1 MAKQYMPLEDCSG
14 SAVVGGEIP
23 QLRPPAFSDNSKYT
37 TFTYTYYPRGL
48 EISDSYIYYPG
59 GSEISEAVAWEIP
72 TFAVPPTNYLGGLE
86 ISDSYIYYPG
96 GSEISEAVAKEIPPF
111 AVPPTNY
118 LGGLEISD
126 SYIYYPG
133 GSEISEAVAK
143 EIPPFAVPPTNYLG
157 GLEISEAV
165 VPNISTPLY
174 AIKATIDFSKAKGDL
189 QAVLMA
195 HDGCFGG
202 HSFHI
207 YQGKLCY
214 VYNWLG
220 QQQKIT
226 CYLPR
231 LSGEVKLK
239 VEFAKPKII
248 APSDETLGDSAVDK
262 MKLYINNI
270 EQNVDIIITFSNYT
284 PNFLTQYK
292 HEIP

>member
-14 SAVVGGEIP
+14 SAVLGGEIP
-23 QLRPPAFSDNSKYT
+23 QLRPPAFSDAPKYT
-37 TFTYTYYPRGL
+37 TFSYTYYPGV
-48 EISDSYIYYPG
+48 
-59 GSEISEAVAWEIP
+59 SEIYEAVA
-72 TFAVPPTNYLGGLE
+72 
-86 ISDSYIYYPG
+86 
-96 GSEISEAVAKEIPPF
+96 
-111 AVPPTNY
+111 
-118 LGGLEISD
+118 
-126 SYIYYPG
+126 
-133 GSEISEAVAK
+133 
-143 EIPPFAVPPTNYLG
+143 
-157 GLEISEAV
+157 
-165 VPNISTPLY
+165 PNISTRFY
-174 AIKATIDFSKAKGDL
+174 AIEAAIDFSKAKGDL
-189 QAVLMA
+189 QAILMA
-195 HDGCFGG
+195 HGSCFGG
-202 HSFHI
+202 HSFYI

>member
-14 SAVVGGEIP
+14 SAVLGGEIP
-23 QLRPPAFSDNSKYT
+23 QLRPPAFSDAPKYT
-37 TFTYTYYPRGL
+37 TFSYTYYPGV
-48 EISDSYIYYPG
+48 
-59 GSEISEAVAWEIP
+59 SEIYEAVA
-72 TFAVPPTNYLGGLE
+72 
-86 ISDSYIYYPG
+86 
-96 GSEISEAVAKEIPPF
+96 
-111 AVPPTNY
+111 
-118 LGGLEISD
+118 
-126 SYIYYPG
+126 
-133 GSEISEAVAK
+133 
-143 EIPPFAVPPTNYLG
+143 
-157 GLEISEAV
+157 
-165 VPNISTPLY
+165 PNISTRFY
-174 AIKATIDFSKAKGDL
+174 AIEAAIDFSKAKGDL

-195 HDGCFGG
+195 HGGYFGEHG
-202 HSFHI
+202 FYI